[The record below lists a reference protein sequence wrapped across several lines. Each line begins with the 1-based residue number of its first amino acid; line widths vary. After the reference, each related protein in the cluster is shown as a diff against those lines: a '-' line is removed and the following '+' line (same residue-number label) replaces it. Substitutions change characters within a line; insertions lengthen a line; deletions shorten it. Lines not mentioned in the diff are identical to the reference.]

1 MAIGHSLSSVHYL
14 QKNETENALSRD
26 VANRLLSR
34 RSLLSKVIHFIVHA
48 KYYLI
53 YAPKKKAWP
62 SLRRFLHTAHFL
74 NIYLWKHPIQNFIQ
88 TGKVWKIRENFH
100 LLSYILYCFHCTNF
114 QESYNSITWS
124 TLYTELRLNQWRNV
138 GNKHWNVFIIL
149 SNLTH
154 WHTTFYNTWRTY
166 IYICIYIYIYI
177 YIYGAPILDVSRSHT
192 TTQQSR

>member
-1 MAIGHSLSSVHYL
+1 LAIGHSLSSVHYL

-53 YAPKKKAWP
+53 YAPKKAWP

-74 NIYLWKHPIQNFIQ
+74 NIYLWKHSIQNFIQ
-88 TGKVWKIRENFH
+88 SGKVWKIRENFH

-114 QESYNSITWS
+114 QASYNSITWS
-124 TLYTELRLNQWRNV
+124 ILYTELRLNHWSNV
-138 GNKHWNVFIIL
+138 GNKRWNVFIIL
-149 SNLTH
+149 SNL
-154 WHTTFYNTWRTY
+154 WPSLSGFYEIYAWWATFIRNSHNKFHENRT
-166 IYICIYIYIYI
+166 
-177 YIYGAPILDVSRSHT
+177 
-192 TTQQSR
+192 